1 MKHIEKAQ
9 GRMYDFFHLK
19 QHSTFQIVKAH
30 IQAYVNL
37 VFVALL
43 VMGILYI
50 TNYRV
55 QINPMV
61 KTISPI
67 VEGK

>member
-19 QHSTFQIVKAH
+19 DFTMWQIVRAH
-30 IQAYVNL
+30 VQAYINL
-37 VFVALL
+37 VFLALL
-43 VMGILYI
+43 VMGILYM